1 MIEITVEHFQLT
13 KIAESGQCF
22 RWQELGPDFFGIP
35 AGGGYI
41 TARQPDDRTLLLD
54 CTPEAYESYWRSYF
68 GLYDNYE
75 LFYKTAAAEQG
86 TYLYEAVKAA
96 DGVRILS
103 QDFWETLVS
112 FLISQN
118 NNLPRIKKTI
128 SKMCESLGTPE
139 YSRRGILYYK
149 FPEPEALTD
158 RAALRALGLG
168 YRDKYIAELAENVR
182 DGKINLADFK
192 AMETPDARKALKKI
206 MGIGDKVAD
215 CILLFGLHRLEAF
228 PVDVWIKRI
237 ITEQYGGQFP
247 LERYDGFA
255 GVVQQY
261 IFYFAQ
267 LQKTLSQVK
276 SVRKTR
282 KGA

>member
-1 MIEITVEHFQLT
+1 MIEISVEHFQLT

-35 AGGGYI
+35 AGVGYI
-41 TARQPDDRTLLLD
+41 TARQPNDSTLLLD
-54 CTPEAYESYWRSYF
+54 CTPEAYEAYWRNYF
-68 GLYDNYE
+68 GLDDNYG
-75 LFYKTAAAEQG
+75 LFYETAAAERG
-86 TYLYEAVKAA
+86 TYLYEAAKAA

-103 QDFWETLVS
+103 QDLWETLVS

-139 YSRRGILYYK
+139 YSQCGSLYYK
-149 FPEPEALTD
+149 FPAPEALTD
-158 RAALRALGLG
+158 QAALRALGLG
-168 YRDKYIAELAENVR
+168 YRDKYIAELAVNVR

-192 AMETPDARKALKKI
+192 AMATPDARDALKNI
-206 MGIGDKVAD
+206 TGIGDKVAD

-228 PVDVWIKRI
+228 PIDVWMKRI
-237 ITEQYGGQFP
+237 ITEEYGGKFP
-247 LERYDGFA
+247 IEHYDGFA

-261 IFYFAQ
+261 MFYFAQ
-267 LQKTLSQVK
+267 LQKIQRQAESTH
-276 SVRKTR
+276 KTR